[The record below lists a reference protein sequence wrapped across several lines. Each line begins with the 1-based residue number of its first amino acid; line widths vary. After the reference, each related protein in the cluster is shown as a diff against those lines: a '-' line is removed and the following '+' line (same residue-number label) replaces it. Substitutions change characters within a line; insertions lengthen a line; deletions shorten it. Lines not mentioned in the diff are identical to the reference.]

1 MIKRSGL
8 CFLLATLV
16 SPDQVSAPLSS
27 QSQSIQQHQPQRSA
41 PPTLKAQAE
50 AYRELGQSA
59 WKQRDLQGALNSYET
74 SLDLWQRYG
83 AGIPQH
89 AKTLVE
95 LGEVLLEIGR
105 EDAALEIFKRAG
117 DLLGTQEER
126 LDTKED
132 RDTRFL
138 VFLGAGLAY
147 VDRGNGRFGLAF
159 YEKALRVA
167 NESWEK
173 AVAFHRIGSAFHLLE
188 NYPDAEEAL
197 DKSLELA
204 RQAAREAER
213 EAKEASKRAD
223 KEAEKTAATKATDA
237 ALFEGYALAERAH
250 VYDLTNRE
258 AQALA
263 GFEQAR
269 RIFQQRN
276 RPLYV
281 ASTLLGT
288 AEVQRD
294 LGNIEGAIQS
304 INRSIE
310 LMEQVRST
318 LESQG
323 NRIGFFAARHRYYA
337 YRIQLLMEQ
346 ARLQPGAGYAVKAFE
361 QSERSKARS
370 QYDDMAGVPVPKGLA
385 LGEIQSEL
393 LDKDTLLLSYSL
405 GEEESFLWVVGHD
418 WILVYRLPG
427 QGVLEEAAL
436 KTWSNLSE
444 GDRDPLLGKTRLLAN
459 MLLPK
464 EIGLIPGKRLLVSP
478 DGLLHLIPFSLL
490 EREKNKILLEDHVI
504 TQIPSASVL
513 VGMRRKL
520 ASRRPAPKDFAG
532 LGDAVFNL
540 EDVGLKASSDSIAPE
555 GRGLQELIGPLP
567 RLEHSRDEILN
578 VTKLFPK
585 GAEIFTA
592 LGFQANRNTL
602 LDDDLAQFR
611 MLHLATH
618 HLAEGHPAFTGIVLS
633 RFDEEGHPRP
643 GFVTAQEIYDLNL
656 PAELVVL
663 SACGTGLGKNVKGE
677 GPVGLT
683 RAFLHAGA
691 KRVVVSLWS
700 VKDKETAV
708 LMKRF
713 YEQMLKA
720 GKSPAEALREA
731 QLSIYKQG
739 RRGRST
745 YRTWGAFVLQGEP
758 R

>member
-1 MIKRSGL
+1 MIKHSGL
-8 CFLLATLV
+8 CLLLATLV
-16 SPDQVSAPLSS
+16 FPDRAFAPLPP
-27 QSQSIQQHQPQRSA
+27 QSQSIQPQRSA
-41 PPTLKAQAE
+41 SPALKAQAE
-50 AYRELGQSA
+50 AYRESGQNA
-59 WKQRDLQGALNSYET
+59 WKQRDLQGALTSYET
-74 SLDLWQRYG
+74 SLDLWQKYG
-83 AGIPQH
+83 AGIPEH

-105 EDAALEIFKRAG
+105 EDAALAIFKRAG
-117 DLLGTQEER
+117 DLLDTQEDR
-126 LDTKED
+126 LDTPED

-138 VFLGAGLAY
+138 VYLGAGLAY
-147 VDRGNGRFGLAF
+147 VDRGNKEFGLAF
-159 YEKALRVA
+159 YDKALRAA
-167 NESWEK
+167 NEAWEK
-173 AVAFHRIGSAFHLLE
+173 AVAFHRIGTAFHLRE

-204 RQAAREAER
+204 KQAAKEAER

-223 KEAEKTAATKATDA
+223 KDAESTAEEKATYA
-237 ALFEGYALAERAH
+237 ALFKGYALAERAH

-258 AQALA
+258 AKALD

-269 RIFQQRN
+269 RIFQELN

-304 INRSIE
+304 INRSID

-318 LESQG
+318 FKSPG
-323 NRIGFFAARHRYYA
+323 DRIGFFAARHRYYT
-337 YRIQLLMEQ
+337 YRIQLLMDQ
-346 ARLQPGAGYAVKAFE
+346 ASRLPGAGYAVRAFE
-361 QSERSKARS
+361 ESESAKARA
-370 QYDDMAGVPVPKGLA
+370 QLDDMAGVPVPKGLT
-385 LGEIQSEL
+385 LKEIQSEL
-393 LDKDTLLLSYSL
+393 LDRDSLLLSYLL
-405 GEEESFLWVVGHD
+405 GDDESFLWVVGPDRITVH
-418 WILVYRLPG
+418 RLPG
-427 QGVLEEAAL
+427 REELEDAARR
-436 KTWSNLSE
+436 TWRDLSE
-444 GDRDPLLGKTRLLAN
+444 GDGTAVTRDLAEV
-459 MLLPK
+459 LLPK
-464 EIGLIPGKRLLVSP
+464 DLRLEAGKRLLVSP
-478 DGLLHLIPFSLL
+478 DGLLHLIPFTLL
-490 EREKNKILLEDHVI
+490 EREKKKILLEDHVI

-540 EDVGLKASSDSIAPE
+540 KDVGLKGSGDSIAL
-555 GRGLQELIGPLP
+555 GDRGLQELIGPLP
-567 RLEHSRDEILN
+567 RLEHSREEILN
-578 VTKLFPK
+578 VTKLFPE
-585 GAEIFTA
+585 GAETFTA

-611 MLHLATH
+611 TLHLATH
-618 HLAEGHPAFTGIVLS
+618 HLSEGHPAFTGIVLS
-633 RFDEEGHPRP
+633 LFDEKGRPRP

-663 SACGTGLGKNVKGE
+663 SACGTGLGKNVQGE

-700 VKDKETAV
+700 VDDQVTAV

-720 GKSPAEALREA
+720 GKPPAEALREA